1 MSQKGRGRT
10 TEPSQERLK
19 AAAHDIHAVAA
30 FQPEDR
36 GIRSA
41 TPDEVRAGLTA
52 DVYFVGTQQILDHL
66 HLSQLPVTAEI
77 FCNHGGLLAGVD
89 ETVALLEHL
98 PVTVDALDDGTVLNE
113 KDVVMRIS
121 GRYGDFGLFET
132 AILGTLAS
140 SSGWASRTREI
151 VDLAAPVP
159 VISFGARH
167 VHPAVASV
175 MDRAALIGGAAGASS
190 ILGARQAGQM
200 PSGTMPHALL
210 LMVGDTV
217 RAAQAYDA
225 VMPENAPRVV
235 LVDTFKDEAEEALRV
250 AQKLGSKLAAIR
262 MDTPRE
268 RGGVTPGL
276 VREVKAR
283 LVQAGFPEV
292 GIFVSGGIAADR
304 VVPLKEAGVTGFGIG
319 SFIAAAPPLDM
330 TMDLKMVN
338 GKPVAKRGRIP
349 GLTPGR
355 PLRRRISAGPE
366 STI

>member
-1 MSQKGRGRT
+1 MKR
-10 TEPSQERLK
+10 
-19 AAAHDIHAVAA
+19 
-30 FQPEDR
+30 FQPLER

-41 TPDEVRAGLTA
+41 TPEEIEAGLTA
-52 DVYFVGTQQILDHL
+52 DVYFVGTQQILGR
-66 HLSQLPVTAEI
+66 LSLDRIPVTAEV
-77 FCNHGGLLAGVD
+77 FSNHAGVLAGVA
-89 ETVALLEHL
+89 ETLALLSHL
-98 PVTVDALDDGTVLNE
+98 PITVEALDDGSRVAA
-113 KDVVMRIS
+113 KDVVMRIT

-140 SSGWASRTREI
+140 SSGWATRTREI

-190 ILGARQAGQM
+190 ILGARQAGEI

-217 RAAQAYDA
+217 QAAQAYDQ
-225 VMPENAPRVV
+225 VMPADAARVV
-235 LVDTFKDEAEEALRV
+235 LVDTFKDEAEEAIRV
-250 AQKLGSKLAAIR
+250 AEQLGERLTAIR
-262 MDTPRE
+262 LDTPRE

-283 LVQAGFPEV
+283 LAQAGFSHV
-292 GIFVSGGIAADR
+292 GIFVSGGITPER
-304 VVPLKEAGVTGFGIG
+304 VPALKEAGVTGFGIG
-319 SFIAAAPPLDM
+319 SFIAAGPPLDM
-330 TMDLKMVN
+330 TMDLKMVD

-349 GLTPGR
+349 GLTAGR
-355 PLRRRISAGPE
+355 PLTVRLDAFH
-366 STI
+366 